1 MTLPI
6 NLSFVFNINY
16 PSGTILL
23 LELLDSANVAKK
35 SFVTNFSGNAYTYT
49 WITDDVGLSTG
60 NYKVRATFQNGTCVG
75 TSINSNNFTITTNGA
90 LQKVSVYDFPLESA
104 YNTSYNPNT
113 KFGTF
118 TVNNSILVY
127 DPGSEAIGSRF
138 STSFIPTNSGFS
150 HSTLRS
156 YGITGGQNAANTA
169 AWLALNKS
177 KKAFEQNADA
187 DVFVTSESGETRP
200 NWYSDAG
207 CISGC
212 GTGCDS
218 NPFVNEDAALNT
230 LITQFVEAD
239 IVSFDTEYFW
249 TLPPDSHILGK
260 RNCFE
265 NGKYKLAINGG
276 TDPYYSL
283 ISDIDF
289 VTEYKLAWVDYWK
302 RYIGLLKAKCVGNKM
317 AWYGTGSKLGAAH
330 LQSYPDTIM
339 FDGQSHWWWTHPGNS
354 TSLIK
359 QSLDY
364 QGGFD
369 TYIAEYSSPIDPS
382 STVHIT
388 NLLSVVESLRF
399 TDGNTKRL
407 VHFKPFRENVIG
419 QESGNC
425 TDCQFASASKQ
436 VAQSMIYS
444 LFFTGSH
451 GWLWGTTFKVE
462 FNPALD
468 YVMEA
473 RKVCSDLNFLIT
485 GTEQFIVPEISINNG
500 ASWIGDATNWSNS
513 MNPTNPNKYNAHTIL
528 NSNGN
533 IPIVR
538 AITNGNNFAIFATTS
553 GTTTTQ
559 DILFRIPKTTGGYF
573 QSALTVTN
581 KAEVYKGLNLI

>member
-6 NLSFVFNINY
+6 NLSFVFTINY
-16 PSGTILL
+16 PVNTILL
-23 LELLDSANVAKK
+23 LELIDNSNVVKK
-35 SFVTNFSGNAYTYT
+35 STVTNFSGNAYTYT
-49 WITDDVGLSTG
+49 WITDTVGLTTG
-60 NYKVRATFQNGTCVG
+60 NHKVRATFQSGTCQG
-75 TSINSNNFTITTNGA
+75 TSIYSNNINVITNTN
-90 LQKVSVYDFPLESA
+90 LQKVSVYDFPLESV

-118 TVNNSILVY
+118 TVNNSVLVY
-127 DPGSEAIGSRF
+127 DPGQEAIGSKF
-138 STSFIPTNSGFS
+138 STSFVPTNSGFS

-169 AWLALNKS
+169 AWVALPKN

-207 CISGC
+207 CTPGC

-230 LITQFVEAD
+230 LITQFMEAGL
-239 IVSFDTEYFW
+239 VSFNAEYFW
-249 TLPPDSHILGK
+249 LLPPDSHILGK

-283 ISDIDF
+283 ISDEDF
-289 VTEYKLAWVDYWK
+289 ITEYKLAWVDYWK
-302 RYIGLLKAKCVGNKM
+302 RYIGLLKAKCAGNETVFSTVGAKN
-317 AWYGTGSKLGAAH
+317 GSAA
-330 LQSYPDTIM
+330 LSSYPDTVM
-339 FDGQSHWWWTHPGNS
+339 FNGQPEWWWSHPGNS
-354 TSLIK
+354 TSLLK
-359 QSLDY
+359 QSLTY
-364 QGGFD
+364 QTGFEIF
-369 TYIAEYSSPIDPS
+369 IAEFSSPIDPNS
-382 STVHIT
+382 MVHVI
-388 NLLSVVESLRF
+388 NLLSVVEALRYTDPSMKSLI
-399 TDGNTKRL
+399 
-407 VHFKPFRENVIG
+407 HFKVYRENITG
-419 QESGNC
+419 QPSGNC
-425 TDCQFASASKQ
+425 SACNHASASKQ
-436 VAQSMIYS
+436 VAQAMIYTF
-444 LFFTGSH
+444 FFTGSH
-451 GWLWGTTFKVE
+451 GWLWGTVFNSA

-573 QSALTVTN
+573 QSALTITN